1 MSATDPE
8 TASTMQALA
17 SAYAERLSGIRC
29 GANDVELAANAALI
43 ADLERLAR
51 AEVAQ
56 ESEPALA
63 ALSEL
68 A

>member
-1 MSATDPE
+1 MSVTDPE

-17 SAYAERLSGIRC
+17 SAYAERLSCIRC
-29 GANDVELAANAALI
+29 GADDVELAENAALI

-51 AEVAQ
+51 AEVA
-56 ESEPALA
+56 EDSEPALA